1 MKQVVCDFAK
11 KFVVIILRFTAGVRY
26 AGSTQRSCNFE
37 EFLPQGRERT
47 GRLSER
53 TGVDKK
59 QNLFISKSK
68 KNLTYEGMIYNMLLV
83 IKCLLITFVMF
94 MTY

>member
-26 AGSTQRSCNFE
+26 AGSTQRSCNFQ

-68 KNLTYEGMIYNMLLV
+68 KNLTYDMIICY
-83 IKCLLITFVMF
+83 
-94 MTY
+94 

>member
-68 KNLTYEGMIYNMLLV
+68 KNTLRMIYYMLLV
-83 IKCLLITFVMF
+83 NISVYLLPS
-94 MTY
+94 